1 MQIILSNEKDFSNEN
16 KHHLIN
22 LFIILMYLIF
32 LKTRS
37 LKKKKKTKSFL
48 IQKYGHIHGILRLTI
63 LQKQIEMKGL

>member
-22 LFIILMYLIF
+22 LFIILIYLIF

-37 LKKKKKTKSFL
+37 LKKKKTKSFL

>member
-22 LFIILMYLIF
+22 LFIILIYLIF

-37 LKKKKKTKSFL
+37 LKKKKNKEFPYTEVWPYSW
-48 IQKYGHIHGILRLTI
+48 YT
-63 LQKQIEMKGL
+63 

>member
-22 LFIILMYLIF
+22 LFIILIYLIF

-37 LKKKKKTKSFL
+37 LKKRKTKSFL
-48 IQKYGHIHGILRLTI
+48 IKRVLEEKGIFGEETTWL
-63 LQKQIEMKGL
+63 EA

>member
-22 LFIILMYLIF
+22 LFIILIYLIF

-37 LKKKKKTKSFL
+37 LKKRKTKSFL